1 VADKDGLIKRIDEEL
16 KKFELSQETEED
28 VEQ

>member
-1 VADKDGLIKRIDEEL
+1 MADKDGLIKRIDEEL

-28 VEQ
+28 EQ